1 MPPSSPSAAASC
13 GDSHCVTALAT
24 CSPGRKSA
32 LLSSFFSKIVM
43 AIFEDLQLG
52 KRDGRKARGKDGP
65 HPQYTLHAG
74 MQTHW
79 LWFPYPNSQ
88 IL

>member
-1 MPPSSPSAAASC
+1 
-13 GDSHCVTALAT
+13 
-24 CSPGRKSA
+24 
-32 LLSSFFSKIVM
+32 M